1 MNRRL
6 FLSAV
11 WLAAGAAAA
20 QIPDAAAR
28 AREAASL
35 LVRGEYEALAARF
48 TGQMRKAAPPEM
60 LRKAVGAQR
69 AAMGAVKQIGEPEM
83 AKTGGFDVA
92 LVPVEFEKGSL
103 RVQVALNA
111 AGEVAGLFLR
121 PPAAPAP
128 AAARPAYSA
137 PEKFT
142 EKEVMAGAPGWPL
155 PATLTKPKGEG
166 PLPALALVH
175 GSGPNDRDETVGA
188 GKPFRDLAEGL
199 ASCGVAVLRYE
210 KRTRRHA
217 ARLAAAK
224 SITLREEVIE
234 DALAAIDLLR
244 KTPGVDPKRVFLL
257 GHSLGAWAAPLI
269 AAEDRGLAGVILMAA
284 PARPVEDLY
293 LEQVRYLLPMQ
304 MGDTRAAREKLAEAE
319 KEAAAVKRIRETGE
333 GPETALGAPRAYWL
347 SLRGLDPLAAAA
359 RLDTPI
365 LLLHGG
371 RDYPV
376 TDQDYRLW
384 QKTLEG
390 RPRAAL
396 KRYPALNHL
405 FQAGEGKSTPDEYLR
420 PGHMA
425 GEVIEEICGWV
436 RQAR

>member
-35 LVRGEYEALAARF
+35 LVRGEYE
-48 TGQMRKAAPPEM
+48 
-60 LRKAVGAQR
+60 
-69 AAMGAVKQIGEPEM
+69 
-83 AKTGGFDVA
+83 
-92 LVPVEFEKGSL
+92 
-103 RVQVALNA
+103 
-111 AGEVAGLFLR
+111 
-121 PPAAPAP
+121 
-128 AAARPAYSA
+128 
-137 PEKFT
+137 
-142 EKEVMAGAPGWPL
+142 
-155 PATLTKPKGEG
+155 
-166 PLPALALVH
+166 
-175 GSGPNDRDETVGA
+175 
-188 GKPFRDLAEGL
+188 
-199 ASCGVAVLRYE
+199 
-210 KRTRRHA
+210 
-217 ARLAAAK
+217 
-224 SITLREEVIE
+224 
-234 DALAAIDLLR
+234 ALAAIDLLR

-371 RDYPV
+371 RDYQV